1 VVAPLPADVNGLR
14 CGARGDQ
21 QRRPYSGRG
30 FCALPR
36 YEGIVHQRIVTL
48 SIIAL
53 VSATAGSALGQTAD
67 IVAVNGKVFTARDGA
82 ELAQGFAV
90 KGEKFIAVGSTEA
103 MRAHV
108 GANTKVIDLAGRFV
122 APGLADGHF
131 HNEGGGPGIDLSAT
145 RSIADLLAVVG
156 AAAAEAKP
164 GDVIVIDNGGRPDTS
179 CWGGLLALAAKTK
192 GISGVIIDG
201 ACRDVDESRD
211 VGFPVF
217 ARGAVPMT
225 ARGRVMQESYNQEIE
240 FAGVQVHSGDLVIA
254 DGSGVVIIPR
264 SKEEEVV
271 REAEA
276 VAATEARMAEGI
288 RQGMSVLEVLEK
300 LGYEQMLKK

>member
-1 VVAPLPADVNGLR
+1 MAREAIVERLLKLDTCAVSDGMDRLGLMGATYGVRPLWPCPKIVGRAVTMKIKPIGLDKPKHHL
-14 CGARGDQ
+14 GT
-21 QRRPYSGRG
+21 
-30 FCALPR
+30 LP
-36 YEGIVHQRIVTL
+36 ID
-48 SIIAL
+48 A
-53 VSATAGSALGQTAD
+53 
-67 IVAVNGKVFTARDGA
+67 
-82 ELAQGFAV
+82 AQ
-90 KGEKFIAVGSTEA
+90 
-103 MRAHV
+103 
-108 GANTKVIDLAGRFV
+108 
-122 APGLADGHF
+122 
-131 HNEGGGPGIDLSAT
+131 
-145 RSIADLLAVVG
+145 
-156 AAAAEAKP
+156 P

-240 FAGVQVHSGDLVIA
+240 FAGVQVHAGDLVIA

-264 SKEEEVV
+264 SREEQVV

>member
-1 VVAPLPADVNGLR
+1 M
-14 CGARGDQ
+14 AREAIVERLLKLDT
-21 QRRPYSGRG
+21 
-30 FCALPR
+30 CA
-36 YEGIVHQRIVTL
+36 
-48 SIIAL
+48 
-53 VSATAGSALGQTAD
+53 VSD
-67 IVAVNGKVFTARDGA
+67 
-82 ELAQGFAV
+82 
-90 KGEKFIAVGSTEA
+90 
-103 MRAHV
+103 
-108 GANTKVIDLAGRFV
+108 
-122 APGLADGHF
+122 
-131 HNEGGGPGIDLSAT
+131 GIDRLGLMGAT
-145 RSIADLLAVVG
+145 YGVRPLWPCPKIVGRAVTMKIKPIG
-156 AAAAEAKP
+156 LDKPKHHLGTLPIDAAQP

-240 FAGVQVHSGDLVIA
+240 FAGVQVHAGDLVIA

>member
-1 VVAPLPADVNGLR
+1 MAREPIVERLLKLDTCAVSDGMDRLGLMGATYGVRPLWPCPKIVGRAVTMKIKPIGLDKPKHHL
-14 CGARGDQ
+14 GT
-21 QRRPYSGRG
+21 
-30 FCALPR
+30 LP
-36 YEGIVHQRIVTL
+36 ID
-48 SIIAL
+48 A
-53 VSATAGSALGQTAD
+53 
-67 IVAVNGKVFTARDGA
+67 
-82 ELAQGFAV
+82 AQ
-90 KGEKFIAVGSTEA
+90 
-103 MRAHV
+103 
-108 GANTKVIDLAGRFV
+108 
-122 APGLADGHF
+122 
-131 HNEGGGPGIDLSAT
+131 
-145 RSIADLLAVVG
+145 
-156 AAAAEAKP
+156 P

-201 ACRDVDESRD
+201 ACRDVDENRD

-240 FAGVQVHSGDLVIA
+240 FAGVQVHAGDLVIA